1 MSKPPLYGAVF
12 ADLDIVNYIRYTT
25 CENRNEYYSYYEVG
39 DILMRNTRQRQVVL
53 DIVRNTDTHPT
64 ADWVYE
70 QARKVIPNISLGTVY
85 RLLGRLREEGLVAQ
99 LETGSRKSRF
109 DGQPGP
115 HQHIVCERCGRIA
128 DVPDVVDQAA
138 RERVQRLTGYRVSAH
153 RVEWFG
159 LCPECQRRQG
169 SILE

>member
-1 MSKPPLYGAVF
+1 
-12 ADLDIVNYIRYTT
+12 
-25 CENRNEYYSYYEVG
+25 
-39 DILMRNTRQRQVVL
+39 MRNTRQRQVVL

-70 QARKVIPNISLGTVY
+70 QARQVIPNISLGTVY
-85 RLLGRLREEGLVAQ
+85 RLLGRLQEEGLVVQ
-99 LETGSRKSRF
+99 LEAGSRKSRF

-128 DVPDVVDQAA
+128 DVPDVVDQKAT
-138 RERVQRLTGYRVSAH
+138 ERIQQTTGYRVSAH

-159 LCPECQRRQG
+159 LCPECQQQSRHEE
-169 SILE
+169 SA